1 LRELLDDIV
10 TVDESAI
17 AAAMLDLIEDDNLV
31 VEGAGAVGLAA
42 LPLIANRLSGPT
54 VLIVSGGNVDVT
66 TMGAVIDRGLAA
78 AERSV
83 RLLVVL
89 PDVPGALARLAGA
102 IGDAGANIIEILH
115 NRLTGEVEV
124 GRAEVEIVLFTRGP
138 EHVREVLARLHDA
151 GYTARRHEHA

>member
-1 LRELLDDIV
+1 
-10 TVDESAI
+10 
-17 AAAMLDLIEDDNLV
+17 
-31 VEGAGAVGLAA
+31 
-42 LPLIANRLSGPT
+42 

-115 NRLTGEVEV
+115 NHAPRLRLCSLPAARSMS
-124 GRAEVEIVLFTRGP
+124 GRCLRGCMMPATRP
-138 EHVREVLARLHDA
+138 VVTNMRE
-151 GYTARRHEHA
+151 